1 MAEKKKKTEKSDN
14 MYANNP
20 IYIDLK
26 EQLIKN
32 NNYSSYTEELLQKYM
47 NFTQIEEMLK
57 EDISTRGVSVYWCNG
72 GGQEGYKKNDSV
84 SELAKTNAQKL
95 KLLNALGIKAPDT
108 KESGD
113 ETYEV

>member
-1 MAEKKKKTEKSDN
+1 MARKKKETTNNYE
-14 MYANNP
+14 NNP
-20 IYIDLK
+20 VYIDLK

-32 NNYSSYTEELLQKYM
+32 NNYSPHTEELLQKYM

-57 EDISTRGVSVYWCNG
+57 EDINNRGVSVFWSNG

-84 SELAKTNAQKL
+84 AELAKTNAQKL
-95 KLLNALGIKAPDT
+95 KLLNALGIKAPEA

-113 ETYEV
+113 EVYEV

>member
-1 MAEKKKKTEKSDN
+1 MPKKKKKMENS
-14 MYANNP
+14 YENNP
-20 IYIDLK
+20 AYIDLK

-57 EDISTRGVSVYWCNG
+57 EDINVRGVSVYWCNG

-95 KLLNALGIKAPDT
+95 KLLSALGIKAPDT

-113 ETYEV
+113 EVYEV